1 MAKPITKEAELYGD
15 LFIELMSIGLRPFPV
30 EESPYEGHYALETVE
45 GYLLFKI
52 VPEFPET
59 PYQIVSPS
67 EPLVSITPVSL
78 EGFLAVIDHIYK
90 QD

>member
-1 MAKPITKEAELYGD
+1 MAKPKTKEGELFGD
-15 LFIELMSIGLRPFPV
+15 LYIELMSIGLKPFPV
-30 EESPYEGHYALETVE
+30 EEAPFKGHYALETVE

-67 EPLVSITPVSL
+67 EPLVSISPVSL
-78 EGFLAVIDHIYK
+78 EGFLSVIDHIYE